1 LLPFSHLA
9 PKPSKMVAPA
19 FIPVVDLAPYLAA
32 DATAQAKEQV
42 VTAICEAARTYG
54 FFSITGHGIPLKD
67 QDTTLECAK
76 RFFDLPVEEKTSV
89 FIGNAMGSSN
99 RGYEV
104 FKGQTLEPGTLPDM
118 KEVSANQAVMLSE
131 LKFCRASLSVR
142 KFRRTTLMP
151 AHS

>member
-1 LLPFSHLA
+1 
-9 PKPSKMVAPA
+9 MVASA

-32 DATAQAKEQV
+32 DTTSEAQEQV
-42 VTAICEAARTYG
+42 ITAICEAARTYG

-76 RFFDLPVEEKTSV
+76 RFFDLPVEEKKSV
-89 FIGNAMGSSN
+89 FIGNAMGSAN

-118 KEVSANQAVMLSE
+118 KEVSTNLAVNLDPRS
-131 LKFCRASLSVR
+131 
-142 KFRRTTLMP
+142 
-151 AHS
+151 